1 MENKEKT
8 NLSEQA
14 QDIKANDKDNKAT
27 EKQVNKD
34 EKRCEEKGRDEKQD
48 LSKEIENLKAELIKA
63 EKEKDEYK
71 DKWMRNV
78 AEFDNYKKRNA
89 KLWQDAF
96 NEGKADVI
104 VKILPVGD
112 NLDIALN
119 LNLDEKTAEGIR
131 LIKKK
136 FLDVLKSMG
145 VEEVNPEGQPFDPN
159 IAEAIMQVEKEEGEE
174 SDIVKQVFEKGYK
187 MQDKIIRYAKCS
199 VIK

>member
-34 EKRCEEKGRDEKQD
+34 EKRCEEKGLGEKQD